1 VVFEDLGD
9 SVALTLCYLFGLT
22 GEQKPGPDLLVHH
35 SRRQIENHLQR
46 YLVSSKDQFDDTFLP
61 SDIVKAE
68 ESGWRSTCRR
78 KTMSTPRT
86 GSSHTSRPQ
95 SSLSQR
101 PLSRISSRPLSRISG
116 RTLVS
121 RHAARLAQ
129 LSHVMV
135 SQVTRG
141 TLEDDPDLFSDVYG
155 KALRTLETR
164 QVSSES
170 METVDARVQRY
181 VRQDL
186 AFWKLIISIDL
197 PRRHGLQYKI
207 ILQRL
212 FFEHG
217 RT

>member
-1 VVFEDLGD
+1 
-9 SVALTLCYLFGLT
+9 
-22 GEQKPGPDLLVHH
+22 
-35 SRRQIENHLQR
+35 
-46 YLVSSKDQFDDTFLP
+46 
-61 SDIVKAE
+61 
-68 ESGWRSTCRR
+68 
-78 KTMSTPRT
+78 MSTPRT

-141 TLEDDPDLFSDVYG
+141 TLEDDPDLFSHVYE
-155 KALRTLETR
+155 KALRTLEAR
-164 QVSSES
+164 QVSSET

-181 VRQDL
+181 VQQDP
-186 AFWKLIISIDL
+186 ACWKLIIQIDL
-197 PRRHGLQYKI
+197 PRRHGFQYKI
-207 ILQRL
+207 ISQRL
-212 FFEHG
+212 SFVHG
-217 RT
+217 HT